1 MTESNLLPSWRPGAT
16 RDAIVEFLVAA
27 ESVPIPDRVAYFDND
42 GTLWCERP
50 SYVQLEFFLDALRHR
65 VSEDPGAAEQ
75 PEFAALLTGDATA
88 MASLGL
94 ERIALA
100 LAGLFADLTPDDF
113 TSRVRDYMAEARH
126 AALARP
132 VRTLRYQP
140 MLELIE
146 ELRRRQFTVGVVT
159 GGGTEFVRAI
169 SQDYYG
175 VPPEL
180 VVGTLIAYD
189 LTSGDSG
196 PVLRRTTRVL
206 GDANEGA
213 AKVTNIQSHIGR
225 APILA
230 AGNSGGDREMLEWA
244 CAGAAPR
251 LALLVEHDDADRE
264 YSYVGKAETFD
275 EAEPI
280 TDVASR
286 LGWTVVSMA
295 RDWDVVFS

>member
-1 MTESNLLPSWRPGAT
+1 MTESNLPSWRPGAT
-16 RDAIVEFLVAA
+16 RDAITEFLDAT

-50 SYVQLEFFLDALRHR
+50 NYVQLEFFLDALRHR
-65 VSEDPGAAEQ
+65 VSEDPAAANQ

-88 MASLGL
+88 MGSLGL

-100 LAGLFADLTPDDF
+100 LAGLFAELTPDDF
-113 TSRVRDYMAEARH
+113 TSRVRDYMAEAKH
-126 AALARP
+126 AALDRP

-140 MLELIE
+140 MLELID
-146 ELRRRQFTVGVVT
+146 ELRRRHFTVGVVT

-180 VVGTLIAYD
+180 VVGTLVAYD
-189 LTSGDSG
+189 LDTGDSG
-196 PVLRRTTRVL
+196 PALRRTNRVL

-213 AKVTNIQSHIGR
+213 AKVTNIQSHVGR

-244 CAGAAPR
+244 CAGAGPR
-251 LALLVEHDDADRE
+251 LALLVDHDDGERE
-264 YSYVGKAETFD
+264 YAYVSKAETFE

-280 TDVASR
+280 TEVASR
-286 LGWTVVSMA
+286 GGWTVVSMA